1 MSTTI
6 FLSFAR
12 GDDEPF
18 VTRLY
23 ADLQARGFKVWI
35 DREDMPSRGLPFPVE
50 LRDAINA
57 SDRSLFV
64 LGPKAVTSDWCR
76 AEWQHAVTFGK
87 PITPVLRV
95 DGKRA
100 DGSRLDG
107 LQLLPEE
114 MIFLHVDDFR
124 DDADE
129 RVIRALLDA
138 GADVNGEVSP
148 GRRLLWRPRSMRRKP

>member
-64 LGPKAVTSDWCR
+64 LGPKAVTSD
-76 AEWQHAVTFGK
+76 
-87 PITPVLRV
+87 
-95 DGKRA
+95 
-100 DGSRLDG
+100 
-107 LQLLPEE
+107 
-114 MIFLHVDDFR
+114 
-124 DDADE
+124 
-129 RVIRALLDA
+129 
-138 GADVNGEVSP
+138 
-148 GRRLLWRPRSMRRKP
+148 